1 MKKILLTILLCVFAY
16 GCGTTGPFQRYV
28 QVQDFTRW
36 DATQEELRKD
46 FTTCEDEAKLNIHYE
61 NILIEIKNQN
71 EYIRRCMERKSYQ
84 FKP

>member
-1 MKKILLTILLCVFAY
+1 MKRLIIALWLVLFS
-16 GCGTTGPFQRYV
+16 GCGTTGLFQRCV
-28 QVQDFTRW
+28 QVQDFIRW

-61 NILIEIKNQN
+61 NPLTEVTKQN

-84 FKP
+84 LKP